1 MNSES
6 FCTLTFCLASL
17 ASVAPAR
24 APTVPVNPDLFI
36 KESLTTPIIQ
46 ETRRL
51 ADGTAALCD
60 VITTKSRPQ
69 EHEMGPWSPRHITD
83 EKDQSGIW
91 FKDGEV
97 YDVDGAFVAN
107 LAEFYG
113 DPTWNLVREDGTIRV
128 TDTKEA
134 FKSAARPHGDPRD
147 HYHVG
152 PAGENEIIRAFRG
165 PPGTTRS
172 RPESPAPSREFP
184 LIDQS

>member
-128 TDTKEA
+128 TETKEA
-134 FKSAARPHGDPRD
+134 FESTARPHVDPRD

-152 PAGENEIIRAFRG
+152 PAGENEIIRAYRGTRG
-165 PPGTTRS
+165 PAT
-172 RPESPAPSREFP
+172 SPPSPSR
-184 LIDQS
+184 